1 VAQLSSSQCANTFLF
16 ILQGSELAD
25 LGYGGRFYGTLAQ
38 WISVSN
44 SKRIIKIGR
53 YLSKLCSNKN
63 GSSFLTHSVYT
74 PWAIKKHATQYSF
87 ITLTN
92 ADQFFKIL
100 SMLDSAV
107 NLSRDLCYM
116 SNHTYNVSLHYFVK
130 NVIKNS

>member
-1 VAQLSSSQCANTFLF
+1 MVVDFMVHLLSEFLSPTVKELLKSDGICQSYAQ
-16 ILQGSELAD
+16 
-25 LGYGGRFYGTLAQ
+25 
-38 WISVSN
+38 
-44 SKRIIKIGR
+44 IKMGPV
-53 YLSKLCSNKN
+53 
-63 GSSFLTHSVYT
+63 FLTHSVYT

-130 NVIKNS
+130 NVIKNSKILIYLT